1 MKSNNGPNGQGLP
14 HPENCSDDISVI
26 NFEGLKVRIVKL
38 NGEPWFV
45 AKDVCAALEL
55 SNSRMALQ
63 ALDDDERNTVT
74 LTYGIRGNPNHSA
87 VSESGFYK
95 LIARSRKA
103 TTAGTF
109 AHRFSNWVFREVI
122 PSIRKTGS
130 YGVPFVFLNDF
141 SRRMAAYQQ
150 EASKRGYKLQQCK
163 GAKEALEREEIQLWR
178 KYQPELL
185 GEDVHEPF
193 TEVRPA
199 TDGNNNRVHE

>member
-1 MKSNNGPNGQGLP
+1 MISQNALARQ
-14 HPENCSDDISVI
+14 HENHSTKRDEDISVI
-26 NFEGLKVRIVKL
+26 RFEGSKVRVVKI
-38 NGEPWFV
+38 NDEPWFV

-63 ALDDDERNTVT
+63 TLDDDERITVT
-74 LTYGIRGNPNHSA
+74 LTYGIRGNPSHSA

-95 LIARSRKA
+95 LITRSRKA
-103 TTAGTF
+103 TKTGTF

-141 SRRMAAYQQ
+141 SRRMADYQQ

-163 GAKEALEREEIQLWR
+163 RAKEALEREESQLWR

-185 GEDVHEPF
+185 GDDDLEPF
-193 TEVRPA
+193 PEVRPL
-199 TDGNNNRVHE
+199 TDEKN